1 MNVLK
6 KKSKQMNNLYN
17 ALNNGEVEY
26 KDGGVVHQRAPT
38 ATMLR
43 AAKTLKQLVETNENN
58 VMLINQLQQREANL
72 INEITQLKEF
82 YANNQSLR
90 NDGQETSDLGGGSI
104 DVPGS
109 DSVS

>member
-1 MNVLK
+1 
-6 KKSKQMNNLYN
+6 MNNLYN

-26 KDGGVVHQRAPT
+26 KDGGVVVQRAPT

-43 AAKTLKQLVETNENN
+43 AARTLKQLVETNENN
-58 VMLINQLQQREANL
+58 VLVINQLQQREANL

-90 NDGQETSDLGGGSI
+90 NEGEQAINVGSDSSEF
-104 DVPGS
+104 VPGS
-109 DSVS
+109 NTTS

>member
-1 MNVLK
+1 
-6 KKSKQMNNLYN
+6 MNNLYN
-17 ALNNGEVEY
+17 ALNNGEVEF
-26 KDGGVVHQRAPT
+26 KDGGQFVQRAPT

-43 AAKTLKQLVETNENN
+43 AAKVLKQLADTNDNN

-90 NDGQETSDLGGGSI
+90 NDGQETSDLGSGGDNI
-104 DVPGS
+104 FGS
-109 DSVS
+109 DPVS

>member
-1 MNVLK
+1 
-6 KKSKQMNNLYN
+6 MNNLYN

-26 KDGGVVHQRAPT
+26 KDGGVVVQRAPT

-43 AAKTLKQLVETNENN
+43 AARTLKQLVETNENN
-58 VMLINQLQQREANL
+58 ALVINQLQQREANL

-90 NDGQETSDLGGGSI
+90 NDGQEAGTVGSGG
-104 DVPGS
+104 DQL
-109 DSVS
+109 

>member
-1 MNVLK
+1 
-6 KKSKQMNNLYN
+6 MNNLYN

-26 KDGGVVHQRAPT
+26 KDGGVVVQRAPT

-43 AAKTLKQLVETNENN
+43 AARTLKQLVETNENN
-58 VMLINQLQQREANL
+58 ALVINQLQQREANL

-90 NDGQETSDLGGGSI
+90 NDGQEASPVGS
-104 DVPGS
+104 GS
-109 DSVS
+109 DQL